1 MQLGVRAA
9 MATEAARV
17 RFRVR
22 AGCGRHG
29 GWDGHGVRG
38 RGSRFRR
45 FMGFPL
51 VLPRERGGGEVVNVG
66 DSESPMAES
75 ASSSRSCTWTPID
88 GVAFAV
94 AGVVAIEGTAAGE
107 PAEGDTPADVSS
119 GKRSAVLIIGGSPS
133 VSRSSSMALVA
144 GRLASARWENPGRLV
159 FDAEEA
165 LRVLERPR
173 DANQLPVL
181 DGEVEGGVERGA
193 LGPEGVGCDCV
204 RCGSVDEAEFVGGTD
219 TGEGADE
226 EDGDAVRPASIPT
239 LSSALRLRPSH
250 NPRRRRGRCERRG
263 RRARCQGGGF
273 ARWVLLRLAART
285 ARDLGL

>member
-9 MATEAARV
+9 MVTEAARV

-22 AGCGRHG
+22 AGCGRH
-29 GWDGHGVRG
+29 
-38 RGSRFRR
+38 
-45 FMGFPL
+45 
-51 VLPRERGGGEVVNVG
+51 ERGGGEVVNVG

-88 GVAFAV
+88 VVAFAV

-107 PAEGDTPADVSS
+107 PAEGDTQADVSS

-204 RCGSVDEAEFVGGTD
+204 RCGSGVPVDEAEFVGGTD

-250 NPRRRRGRCERRG
+250 NPRRRRGRCEGRG